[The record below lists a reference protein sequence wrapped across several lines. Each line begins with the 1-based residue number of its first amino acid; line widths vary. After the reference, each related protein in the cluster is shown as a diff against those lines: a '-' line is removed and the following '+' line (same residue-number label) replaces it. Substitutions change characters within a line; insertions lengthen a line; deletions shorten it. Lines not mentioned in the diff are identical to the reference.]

1 MSTVQSAFNELSPSA
16 RTVTVVRYPLHV
28 VTAWLGNCQL
38 VAAKHLQ
45 VTDEHFERASQ
56 KAAVSPRTET
66 HHGCDGL
73 RFAKTCGTMR
83 DDAIC
88 TVAEAGIETST
99 DFAGNSTIGR
109 QGDSQSDSL
118 GGVSDPRLARLI
130 GVWPALADG
139 LKGEILRLAGM
150 RSDDL
155 DDVNNL
161 AETDALDRFRNLDD
175 DASLV

>member
-1 MSTVQSAFNELSPSA
+1 
-16 RTVTVVRYPLHV
+16 
-28 VTAWLGNCQL
+28 
-38 VAAKHLQ
+38 
-45 VTDEHFERASQ
+45 
-56 KAAVSPRTET
+56 
-66 HHGCDGL
+66 
-73 RFAKTCGTMR
+73 MR